1 MSITN
6 YIPHHR
12 VINVNEPR
20 KVSAVY
26 DAAEKIKNKTFF

>member
-6 YIPHHR
+6 YIPYHR
-12 VINVNEPR
+12 VINLNEPR